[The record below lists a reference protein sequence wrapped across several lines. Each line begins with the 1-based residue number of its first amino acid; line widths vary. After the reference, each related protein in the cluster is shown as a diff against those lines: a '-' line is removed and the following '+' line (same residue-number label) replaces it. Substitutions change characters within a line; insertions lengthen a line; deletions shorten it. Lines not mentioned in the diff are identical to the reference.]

1 MTLREAAK
9 IIEAEV
15 LVGEDKLDQEIG
27 SICGSDMMSE
37 VLAFTKDQSVLLTGL
52 CNTQVLRTADMLD
65 LICLIFIRD
74 KKPTPEMLEMA
85 EDDGRVVMTTHFGMF
100 SACGKLYEAGAGAGC
115 M

>member
-1 MTLREAAK
+1 MTLRDAAR
-9 IIEAEV
+9 IIEAEI
-15 LVGEDKLDQEIG
+15 LVGEDLLDQEIG

-37 VLAFTKDQSVLLTGL
+37 VLAFTNEHSVLLTGL

-65 LICLIFIRD
+65 LECLIFIRG
-74 KKPTPEMLEMA
+74 KQPTPEMLKMA
-85 EDDGRVVMTTHFGMF
+85 EEDGRVVMKTKFGMF

>member
-15 LVGEDKLDQEIG
+15 LVGEDKLDQEI
-27 SICGSDMMSE
+27 SSVCGSDMMSE
-37 VLAFTKDQSVLLTGL
+37 VLAFTAERSVLLTGL

-65 LICLIFIRD
+65 LICIVFIRG
-74 KKPTPEMLEMA
+74 KQPTPEMLKMA
-85 EDDGRVVMTTHFGMF
+85 EDDGRVVMTTRFGMF
-100 SACGKLYEAGAGAGC
+100 STSGRLYKAGAGSGC

>member
-1 MTLREAAK
+1 MTLREAAVLL
-9 IIEAEV
+9 EAEI

-37 VLAFTKDQSVLLTGL
+37 VLAFTKEHSVLLTGL

-65 LICLIFIRD
+65 LECLIFIRG
-74 KKPTPEMLEMA
+74 KHPTAEMLEMA
-85 EDDGRVVMTTHFGMF
+85 EDDGRVLMTTPRGMF
-100 SACGKLYEAGAGAGC
+100 SACGILYKAGADAGC